1 MLHEQTELSAS
12 YVLATTDSHALA
24 NTPVQSVVT
33 STSIAAD
40 HVPSVDTSASTV
52 TEHVPSAD
60 TSDLIVTEPVPS
72 VDTSTSIVIEH
83 VPSVD
88 VSSSVVQM
96 PDDTQATPTVTSLRD
111 IFQWPR
117 VYLDK
122 LNDVNITDRDVAS

>member
-1 MLHEQTELSAS
+1 MGRTKLSAS
-12 YVLATTDSHALA
+12 FALATTNSHALA
-24 NTPVQSVVT
+24 STPVQPVDT
-33 STSIAAD
+33 STSIVAD
-40 HVPSVDTSASTV
+40 HVPSVDTSASTF

-88 VSSSVVQM
+88 VSSSIVQM
-96 PDDTQATPTVTSLRD
+96 PDDTQATPTVISLRD

-117 VYLDK
+117 FYFGQAE
-122 LNDVNITDRDVAS
+122 R